1 MTTDYMGTRRMDIE
15 EMSISEM
22 RIHAKKIL
30 SSEVWAHCMG
40 IAESGTTYRRNLA
53 AIERILFRQN
63 ILHGIGKVDTST
75 ELFGQKVC
83 TPLFVG
89 PIGAFWMITDR
100 AEHEVVEGAAQA
112 STISFVS
119 HAAKSSVEEYVTGSH
134 SPLIW
139 MGYLTRGEEEVY
151 RIARRAEK
159 LGYTAVGLTIDT
171 IQPVKIGDHSPAS
184 SRGGARRGFP
194 VTPSHIERLKKEVT
208 IPVVIKGIMGQE
220 DAMEAVRGGADAVV
234 LSNHGGRLLD
244 YAQSAI
250 EVLPEVLE
258 AVGKEVDVLVDGGF
272 RRGTDALKALALGA
286 KAVLIGRPVF
296 WGVAVA
302 GAPGVSRVI
311 QLLTD
316 ELKRAMIFTGVGDL
330 HSLNKEILFMDK
342 TK

>member
-1 MTTDYMGTRRMDIE
+1 MTTENTDTRGMDIE
-15 EMSISEM
+15 KMSISDM
-22 RIHAKKIL
+22 RIHAKRIL
-30 SSEVWAHCMG
+30 SSEVWGHCMG
-40 IAESGTTYRRNLA
+40 IAESGTTYRRNFA

-63 ILHGIGKVDTST
+63 ILHGIKKVDTST
-75 ELFGQKVC
+75 ELFGQKVS
-83 TPLFVG
+83 TPLFIA
-89 PIGAFWMITDR
+89 PIGAFYMITDR

-119 HAAKSSVEEYVTGSH
+119 HAAKSSVEEYVTGNH

-151 RIARRAEK
+151 RIARQAEK
-159 LGYTAVGLTIDT
+159 LGYAAVGLTIDT
-171 IQPVKIGDHSPAS
+171 IQSVKIGDHIPIS
-184 SRGGARRGFP
+184 SLGRPRRGFP

-208 IPVVIKGIMGQE
+208 IPVVIKGIMSQE
-220 DAMEAVRGGADAVV
+220 DAKEAVRAGADAVV
-234 LSNHGGRLLD
+234 VSNHGGRLLD
-244 YAQSAI
+244 YTQSAI

-258 AVGKEVDVLVDGGF
+258 AVGKEVDVLIDGGF
-272 RRGTDALKALALGA
+272 RRGTDALKALAMGA

-330 HSLNKEILFMDK
+330 HSLNKDILIMNEGK
-342 TK
+342 